1 MSNKM
6 WESTVEHVKTCV
18 LRGKLYV
25 YYTDETRHVGVVFKN
40 VYEFAGLIA
49 NEQYIPAESLSDN
62 EKVSFLKARR
72 W

>member
-1 MSNKM
+1 MYTTLMRHGMLVLCSKM
-6 WESTVEHVKTCV
+6 
-18 LRGKLYV
+18 
-25 YYTDETRHVGVVFKN
+25 
-40 VYEFAGLIA
+40 FAGLIA